1 MKQALKVT
9 VLILLL
15 SAVCC
20 TCMPRSAPEEE
31 SEPAS
36 SQPVEESERSYTL
49 TVLNEIPDE
58 EQPLDFIFAVRDQ
71 ETFLR
76 KLTPEVLAQVS
87 RARGAKWMPACAL
100 FTGQRIYSA
109 GCGALARDPAGYF
122 VFCRACL
129 WRGKSLTIYF

>member
-20 TCMPRSAPEEE
+20 TCMPQSAPEEE

-76 KLTPEVLAQVS
+76 KLTPEVLAQVAG
-87 RARGAKWMPACAL
+87 RAAQNGCQPVRFSLVSGYTVLDAAL
-100 FTGQRIYSA
+100 LQEIRPDILY
-109 GCGALARDPAGYF
+109 L
-122 VFCRACL
+122 
-129 WRGKSLTIYF
+129 SLIHI